1 MKLLLS
7 RIAEFIVP
15 SDQAPSD
22 KAPSAQAPSNQAAT
36 GQYDGRA
43 MAQGYSIDSR
53 TVQPGELFFAVKGER
68 LDGHDF
74 VEQALGR
81 GAIAAVVEKRQRAR
95 YSSSASL
102 LAVDDTLVALQTL
115 ATAVRKIWGKTAIAI
130 TGSMGKT
137 TTKEAMAHLLAIKYR
152 VHRTKGNFNNHFG
165 LPLGLL
171 TLEPEYDVAV
181 VEMGM
186 SHPGEISAL
195 ARIALP
201 NHAVVTNVAPVH
213 LESFDSIAG
222 IARAKYEL
230 IEALPH
236 GGTAVLNADDEYVSQ
251 FGRNFK
257 GKVVMFGVK
266 PAAHVQARVPARVPA
281 DVRAENIEVL
291 GPEGTRFDLVS
302 HGMRQPVRSPLLG
315 KHNMYNVLAAA
326 AVALE
331 HGITPSEIAAALPS
345 LEPADKRGQ
354 VVQVGNITVLY
365 DCYNSSPKALMA
377 AVDTL
382 AAMPARRRIVAAGE
396 MLELG
401 ATGEQLHRE
410 CGRYMARNA
419 AGSQARSKIDFLLG
433 VRGLAKPM
441 VEAAC
446 EAGMKAEF
454 VATPEEAGEW
464 LARETREGDVVLLK
478 ASRGVKLEKALETW
492 QRNSGDRN
500 APCAGN

>member
-7 RIAEFIVP
+7 RIAEFIAAAG
-15 SDQAPSD
+15 QAPTG
-22 KAPSAQAPSNQAAT
+22 PAAS
-36 GQYDGRA
+36 
-43 MAQGYSIDSR
+43 AQGYSIDSR

-74 VEQALGR
+74 VEQALSR
-81 GAIAAVVEKRQRAR
+81 GAIAAVVRKDQLAR
-95 YSSSASL
+95 YSNPAGL

-115 ATAVRKIWGKTAIAI
+115 ATAVRKMWGKTAIGV
-130 TGSMGKT
+130 TGSIGKT
-137 TTKEAMAHLLAIKYR
+137 TTKEAMAHLLAVKYR

-171 TLEPEYDVAV
+171 SLEPEYDLAV

-201 NHAVVTNVAPVH
+201 NEGVVTNVAPVH

-236 GGTAVLNADDEYVSQ
+236 GGTAVLNADDEYVCQ
-251 FGRNFK
+251 FGRDFK
-257 GKVVMFGVK
+257 GKVILFGLK
-266 PAAHVQARVPARVPA
+266 PTACIPA
-281 DVRAENIEVL
+281 DVRAENIEVI

-302 HGMRQPVRSPLLG
+302 REVRQPVQSPLLG
-315 KHNMYNVLAAA
+315 THNVYNVLAAA
-326 AVALE
+326 AIALE
-331 HGITPSEIAAALPS
+331 HGITPSEIAGALPF
-345 LEPADKRGQ
+345 LQPADKRGQ
-354 VVQVGNITVLY
+354 VVQLGNITVLY

-382 AAMPARRRIVAAGE
+382 AAIPARRRIVVAGE

-401 ATGEQLHRE
+401 ATAEQLHRE
-410 CGRYMARNA
+410 CGRYIAGDAAGNA
-419 AGSQARSKIDFLLG
+419 AGSQAGSKIDFLLG

-441 VEAAC
+441 VEAAR
-446 EAGMKAEF
+446 EVGMKAEF

-492 QRNSGDRN
+492 QRQSGI
-500 APCAGN
+500 P

>member
-1 MKLLLS
+1 MKLPLS
-7 RIAEFIVP
+7 RIAEFTAAAILP
-15 SDQAPSD
+15 AGNQSDDSTVAL
-22 KAPSAQAPSNQAAT
+22 
-36 GQYDGRA
+36 
-43 MAQGYSIDSR
+43 GYSIDSR
-53 TVQPGELFFAVKGER
+53 TIQPGELFFAVKGER

-74 VEQALGR
+74 VEQALSR
-81 GAIAAVVEKRQRAR
+81 GAVAAVVEKTQLTR
-95 YSSSASL
+95 YPKAVSL
-102 LAVDDTLVALQTL
+102 LAVENTLVALQTL
-115 ATAVRKIWGKTAIAI
+115 ATAVRKKWGKTAIGV
-130 TGSMGKT
+130 TGSRGKT
-137 TTKEAMAHLLAIKYR
+137 TTKQAMAHLVAIKYR

-171 TLEPEYDVAV
+171 TLEPEYDLAV

-201 NHAVVTNVAPVH
+201 NQAVVTNVAPVH

-251 FGRNFK
+251 FGRDFK
-257 GKVVMFGVK
+257 GKVVMFGLK
-266 PAAHVQARVPARVPA
+266 PTACIPA

-302 HGMRQPVRSPLLG
+302 RGVPQPVQSPLLG
-315 KHNMYNVLAAA
+315 KHNVYNVLAAA
-326 AVALE
+326 AIALE
-331 HGITPSEIAAALPS
+331 HGITLSEIAASLPS
-345 LEPADKRGQ
+345 LQPADKRGQ
-354 VVQVGNITVLY
+354 VVQLGNITVLY

-382 AAMPARRRIVAAGE
+382 GAMPARRRIVVAGE

-410 CGRYMARNA
+410 CGRYIAGNA
-419 AGSQARSKIDFLLG
+419 AGNAAGRRAGSKPDFLL
-433 VRGLAKPM
+433 
-441 VEAAC
+441 C
-446 EAGMKAEF
+446 
-454 VATPEEAGEW
+454 
-464 LARETREGDVVLLK
+464 
-478 ASRGVKLEKALETW
+478 
-492 QRNSGDRN
+492 
-500 APCAGN
+500 

>member
-1 MKLLLS
+1 MKLPLW
-7 RIAEFIVP
+7 RIAEFIGAGDGAGGRY
-15 SDQAPSD
+15 SGTWGTGEDARRSTE
-22 KAPSAQAPSNQAAT
+22 ALCSQAAL
-36 GQYDGRA
+36 
-43 MAQGYSIDSR
+43 GYSIDSR

-74 VEQALGR
+74 VEQALSR
-81 GAIAAVVEKRQRAR
+81 GAIAAVVRKDQVAR
-95 YSSSASL
+95 YSSAAGL

-115 ATAVRKIWGKTAIAI
+115 ATAVRKMWGKTAIGV

-152 VHRTKGNFNNHFG
+152 VHRTQGNFNNHFG

-171 TLEPEYDVAV
+171 TLEPEYDLAV

-186 SHPGEISAL
+186 SHPGEIAAL

-201 NHAVVTNVAPVH
+201 NQAVVTNVAPVH
-213 LESFDSIAG
+213 LESFESIAG

-230 IEALPH
+230 IEALPY
-236 GGTAVLNADDEYVSQ
+236 GGTAVLNADDEYVCQ
-251 FGRNFK
+251 FGRDFK
-257 GKVVMFGVK
+257 GKVVMFGLKATAGVL
-266 PAAHVQARVPARVPA
+266 A

-291 GPEGTRFDLVS
+291 GPAGTRFDLVS
-302 HGMRQPVRSPLLG
+302 REMRQPVCSPLLG
-315 KHNMYNVLAAA
+315 RHNVYNVLAAA
-326 AVALE
+326 AIALE
-331 HGITPSEIAAALPS
+331 HGITPSEIAAAVPS
-345 LEPADKRGQ
+345 LQAADKRGQ
-354 VVQVGNITVLY
+354 VVQLGHITVLY

-382 AAMPARRRIVAAGE
+382 AAMPARRRIVVAGE

-401 ATGEQLHRE
+401 PTGEQLHRE
-410 CGRYMARNA
+410 CGRYI
-419 AGSQARSKIDFLLG
+419 AGSKLDFLLG

-441 VEAAC
+441 VEAAG
-446 EAGMKAEF
+446 EAGLEAEF

-478 ASRGVKLEKALETW
+478 ASRGVKLEKALERW
-492 QRNSGDRN
+492 RQKSGIPNVLPN
-500 APCAGN
+500 ALGAGS

>member
-1 MKLLLS
+1 MKLPLS

-15 SDQAPSD
+15 VD
-22 KAPSAQAPSNQAAT
+22 KDAAEAVTSHAAT
-36 GQYDGRA
+36 GHVATGHYDRHA
-43 MAQGYSIDSR
+43 TAQGYSIDSR
-53 TVQPGELFFAVKGER
+53 TVQPGELFFAVRGER

-74 VEQALGR
+74 VEQALSR
-81 GAIAAVVEKRQRAR
+81 GAISAVVRRDQVAR
-95 YSSSASL
+95 YSNPAGL

-115 ATAVRKIWGKTAIAI
+115 ATAVRKMWGKTAIGI

-137 TTKEAMAHLLAIKYR
+137 TTKEAMAHLLAIRYR

-171 TLEPEYDVAV
+171 TLEPEYDLAV

-186 SHPGEISAL
+186 SHIGEIAAL
-195 ARIALP
+195 AHIALP
-201 NHAVVTNVAPVH
+201 NEGVVTNVAPVH

-230 IEALPH
+230 IGALPH

-251 FGRNFK
+251 FGRDFK
-257 GKVVMFGVK
+257 GKVVLFGLK
-266 PAAHVQARVPARVPA
+266 PNGHVPA
-281 DVRAENIEVL
+281 DVRAENIEIL

-302 HGMRQPVRSPLLG
+302 REVRQAVQSPLLG
-315 KHNMYNVLAAA
+315 RHNVYNVLAAA
-326 AVALE
+326 AIALE

-345 LEPADKRGQ
+345 LQAADKRGQ
-354 VVQVGNITVLY
+354 VVQLGNITVLY

-382 AAMPARRRIVAAGE
+382 GAMPGRRRIAVAGE

-401 ATGEQLHRE
+401 TAGEELHRE
-410 CGRYMARNA
+410 CGRYMAEA
-419 AGSQARSKIDFLLG
+419 HGSQSGSKLDFLLG
-433 VRGLAKPM
+433 VRGLAEPM
-441 VEAAC
+441 VEAARD
-446 EAGMKAEF
+446 AGMQAEF

-464 LARETREGDVVLLK
+464 LAREARDGDVVLLK

-492 QRNSGDRN
+492 QQKSGIPS
-500 APCAGN
+500 ATGAGKLTT

>member
-7 RIAEFIVP
+7 RIAEFIAP
-15 SDQAPSD
+15 DSHAPADQ
-22 KAPSAQAPSNQAAT
+22 SAS
-36 GQYDGRA
+36 GQYDGRETV
-43 MAQGYSIDSR
+43 QGYSIDSR

-74 VEQALGR
+74 VEQALSR
-81 GAIAAVVEKRQRAR
+81 GAIAAAVRKDQLAR
-95 YSSSASL
+95 YSGLAGL

-115 ATAVRKIWGKTAIAI
+115 ATAVRKIWGKTAIGI

-152 VHRTKGNFNNHFG
+152 VHRTRGNFNNHFG

-171 TLEPEYDVAV
+171 TLEPEYDLAV

-186 SHPGEISAL
+186 SHAGEIAAL

-201 NHAVVTNVAPVH
+201 NQAVVTNVAPVH

-251 FGRNFK
+251 FGRDFK
-257 GKVVMFGVK
+257 GKVILFGLK
-266 PAAHVQARVPARVPA
+266 AAAGVVA

-291 GPEGTRFDLVS
+291 GAEGTRFDLVS
-302 HGMRQPVRSPLLG
+302 RMVSGEVRQAVQSPLLG
-315 KHNMYNVLAAA
+315 RHNVYNVLAAA

-345 LEPADKRGQ
+345 LQAADKRGQ

-365 DCYNSSPKALMA
+365 DCYNSSPRALMA

-382 AAMPARRRIVAAGE
+382 AAMPARRRIVVAGE

-401 ATGEQLHRE
+401 VTGEEMHRE
-410 CGRYMARNA
+410 CGRYI
-419 AGSQARSKIDFLLG
+419 AGRKLDFLLG

-441 VEAAC
+441 VDAARD
-446 EAGMKAEF
+446 AGMKAEF

-464 LARETREGDVVLLK
+464 LARETRDGDVVLLK

-492 QRNSGDRN
+492 RQRSGSPD
-500 APCAGN
+500 ATGAGS

>member
-1 MKLLLS
+1 MKLPLS
-7 RIAEFIVP
+7 RIAEFI
-15 SDQAPSD
+15 
-22 KAPSAQAPSNQAAT
+22 SAA

-43 MAQGYSIDSR
+43 VAQGYSIDSR
-53 TVQPGELFFAVKGER
+53 TVQSGELFFAVKGER

-74 VEQALGR
+74 VEQALSR
-81 GAIAAVVEKRQRAR
+81 GAIAAVVAKEQLAG
-95 YSSSASL
+95 YSSSSGL
-102 LAVDDTLVALQTL
+102 LAVDDTLIALQTL
-115 ATAVRKIWGKTAIAI
+115 ATAVRKIWGKTAIGV

-186 SHPGEISAL
+186 SHAGEISAL

-201 NHAVVTNVAPVH
+201 NQAVVTNVAPVH
-213 LESFDSIAG
+213 LESFDSVAG

-236 GGTAVLNADDEYVSQ
+236 GGTAILNADDEYVGQ
-251 FGRNFK
+251 FGRDFK
-257 GKVVMFGVK
+257 GKVVMFGLK
-266 PAAHVQARVPARVPA
+266 PTA
-281 DVRAENIEVL
+281 DVRAEKIEVL
-291 GPEGTRFDLVS
+291 GAEGTRFDLVS
-302 HGMRQPVRSPLLG
+302 REMRQPVQSPLLG
-315 KHNMYNVLAAA
+315 RHNVYNVLAAA

-345 LEPADKRGQ
+345 LQPADKRGQ
-354 VVQVGNITVLY
+354 VVQLGNITVLY

-382 AAMPARRRIVAAGE
+382 VAMPARRRIVVAGE

-401 ATGEQLHRE
+401 STGEQLHRE
-410 CGRYMARNA
+410 CGRYIAGNAAGNA
-419 AGSQARSKIDFLLG
+419 AGSQAGSKPDFLLG

-441 VEAAC
+441 VEAAR
-446 EAGMKAEF
+446 EAGMQAEF
-454 VATPEEAGEW
+454 VATAEEAGEW
-464 LARETREGDVVLLK
+464 LARETREGDAVLLK
-478 ASRGVKLEKALETW
+478 ASRGVKLEKTLERWQQKALFP
-492 QRNSGDRN
+492 S
-500 APCAGN
+500 P